1 MRAGGAHSGE
11 MAEGYSSAQVRAA
24 EAPHLARREPLM
36 QRAADG
42 LARELRAALG
52 ARKDRRGAGSVL
64 VLVGP
69 GNNGGDALYAAAE
82 ISSSGSDV
90 SLVLTA
96 DRAHQRGLAVAL
108 DDGCGRVAADDPAA
122 LAAAVARA
130 DVIVDGILG
139 IGTAEP
145 ALRGRP
151 REVVATVIEA
161 LGRREDAPVVV
172 AVDLPSGIGPDDGAV
187 PDETVLPADVT
198 VTFGAIK
205 AGLLLEPARSY
216 VGRIRLVDIGLGPD
230 LAGVEPIVRT

>member
-1 MRAGGAHSGE
+1 

-42 LARELRAALG
+42 LARELRAVLAQ
-52 ARKDRRGAGSVL
+52 RRDRSTPGSVL

-82 ISSSGSDV
+82 LSASGTDV
-90 SLVLTA
+90 GLVLTA
-96 DRAHQRGLAVAL
+96 DRAHARGLAVAL
-108 DDGCGRVAADDPAA
+108 DDGCDRVRADDPAA
-122 LAAAVARA
+122 LAAAVSRA

-139 IGTAEP
+139 IGTAAP

-151 REVVATVIEA
+151 REVVATVIDA
-161 LGRREDAPVVV
+161 IGRLDARPTVV
-172 AVDLPSGIGPDDGAV
+172 AVDLPSGIGPDDGTV
-187 PDETVLPADVT
+187 PDPIVLRADVT

-205 AGLLLEPARSY
+205 AGLLLAPGAAY
-216 VGRIRLVDIGLGPD
+216 AGRIRLVDIGLRPD
-230 LAGVEPIVRT
+230 LADVEPVVTV

>member
-1 MRAGGAHSGE
+1 

-42 LARELRAALG
+42 LARELRAVL
-52 ARKDRRGAGSVL
+52 ARREDRTSPGSVL

-82 ISSSGSDV
+82 ISSSGTDV

-96 DRAHQRGLAVAL
+96 GKAHQRGLAVAL
-108 DDGCGRVAADDPAA
+108 DDGCGLVPADDPAA
-122 LAAAVARA
+122 LASAVARA
-130 DVIVDGILG
+130 DVVVDGILG
-139 IGTAEP
+139 IGTAAP

-151 REVVATVIEA
+151 REVVAAVLAAIDR
-161 LGRREDAPVVV
+161 LDRRPVVV
-172 AVDLPSGIGPDDGAV
+172 AVDLPSGIGPDDGSV
-187 PDETVLPADVT
+187 PDGTVLRADVT

-205 AGLLLEPARSY
+205 AGLLLEPGASFA
-216 VGRIRLVDIGLGPD
+216 GRIRLVDIGLGPD
-230 LAGVEPIVRT
+230 LADVAPVVSV